1 MVLVNEDLGLEA
13 LERRLALVAEAVL
26 HGLEPLKEL
35 LTPLGRSRGGG
46 LGALLVDGRGAESG
60 CQREVVVRLLRDVGL
75 GDVEA
80 HGEVGDVPEVVEV
93 LLLEG
98 ELLSLEDLDLLDQPV
113 ADGVEG
119 VEDED
124 VVVDRGGR
132 LLEGRLAQVRV
143 GEELGGGG
151 GAARRGGAA
160 PARCGRD
167 TRGLT
172 TTDGLALADG
182 AARTV
187 AFQVEWKVALAE
199 EELRVAAVGR
209 REELVSLD
217 RDVRCGTGACSS
229 SSSSRSTVRVRRDVG
244 PERPC
249 ADSRVGGG
257 ARARVRARR
266 GSRGW
271 GSRSVLGLGRQAG
284 ERVWCWRQ

>member
-199 EELRVAAVGR
+199 EGLRVAAVR
-209 REELVSLD
+209 RRSEELVCRD
-217 RDVRCGTGACSS
+217 RDVRCRTGTCSS

-244 PERPC
+244 PELPC

-257 ARARVRARR
+257 VRARVRARR
-266 GSRGW
+266 G
-271 GSRSVLGLGRQAG
+271 
-284 ERVWCWRQ
+284 